1 VESMVGLCN
10 PRTVDRRS
18 WILLGFLASLW
29 GASYLFIKI
38 GLHDFS
44 PAMVVFLRTLLAALV
59 LAPLALR
66 RGALRGLRPLFWPI
80 MLLAAVQVAVP
91 FLLISWGEEEI
102 SSSLAGILVA
112 TAPILTALLAIFI
125 SREERPSALGGVG
138 IAIGIVGVALLLG
151 VDVGGDSAALVG
163 GLAVVV
169 ASLGYALGGFYL
181 KARFADT
188 QPIGLTTA
196 TMLASAVLVL
206 PVALASFPADAPG
219 LGPVAA
225 MAALGAGGTGIA
237 FVVYYTL
244 IASVGPVKSSIVAY
258 IAPVFAV
265 FYGVLFLDEPFT
277 VGTLVGMTLI
287 LGGSWIAGQ
296 SRSPGRASA
305 APADTAPAEAGL
317 AAAPQPVLERPAA

>member
-1 VESMVGLCN
+1 MARLCH

-18 WILLGFLASLW
+18 WILLGGLASLW

-38 GLHDFS
+38 GLRDFS
-44 PAMVVFLRTLLAALV
+44 PAMVVFLRTLLAAIV

-66 RGALRGLRPLFWPI
+66 RGAFDGLRRLFWPVV
-80 MLLAAVQVAVP
+80 LLAAIQVAVP

-125 SREERPSALGGVG
+125 SRDERPSALGAVG
-138 IAIGIVGVALLLG
+138 IGVGIVGVALLLG

-163 GLAVVV
+163 GLAVIV

-181 KARFADT
+181 KARFGHV
-188 QPIGLTTA
+188 QPIGMVTA
-196 TMLASAVLVL
+196 TMFASAVLVL
-206 PVALASFPADAPG
+206 PVALVSFPSEAPG
-219 LGPVAA
+219 LGPIAA

-237 FVVYYTL
+237 FVLFYTL
-244 IASVGPVKSSIVAY
+244 IGTVGPVKSSIVAY

-265 FYGVLFLDEPFT
+265 IYGVAFLDEPFT
-277 VGTLVGMTLI
+277 AGTLVGMLLI

-296 SRSPGRASA
+296 ARPSGVQA
-305 APADTAPAEAGL
+305 APAEAGQTAPAEPAL
-317 AAAPQPVLERPAA
+317 ERAAA

>member
-1 VESMVGLCN
+1 MARLCN

-18 WILLGFLASLW
+18 WTLLGVLASIW

-38 GLHDFS
+38 GLEDFS

-66 RGALRGLRPLFWPI
+66 RGALAGLGARWWPV
-80 MLLAAVQVAVP
+80 LVLAAVQVAGP

-112 TAPILTALLAIFI
+112 SAPILTALLAIFI
-125 SREERPSALGGVG
+125 DRDERVTRTGGIG
-138 IAIGIVGVALLLG
+138 IGIGIVGVALLLG

-163 GLAVVV
+163 GLAVVL
-169 ASLGYALGGFYL
+169 ASLGYAIGGFYL
-181 KARFADT
+181 KARFKDA
-188 QPIGLTTA
+188 QPIGVVTA
-196 TMLASAVLVL
+196 TMFGSALLAL
-206 PVALASFPADAPG
+206 PLALATFPSDAPG
-219 LGPVAA
+219 VGSLAA

-237 FVVYYTL
+237 FVIFYTL
-244 IASVGPVKSSIVAY
+244 IAEVGPTKASIVAY

-265 FYGVLFLDEPFT
+265 IYGVAFRDESFT
-277 VGTLVGMTLI
+277 LGTVVGMALI

-296 SRSPGRASA
+296 GRVPSPRR
-305 APADTAPAEAGL
+305 
-317 AAAPQPVLERPAA
+317 AAARARRARPPAPEAAA